1 MVQMPTFSPAF
12 ATGIPRDIA
21 AERADIDRAVAG
33 RTIPSLFRDVA
44 AAHGDATALKWQTA
58 DGWQTLTWAQYRSI
72 VRDATMGLRALG
84 FAPGEFGLIMA
95 TNRPEHLIADLA
107 ITHAGGASVSL
118 YNTLAPEQIA
128 YIINHCSGSVLF
140 VQDRSFLE
148 RVLAVRDQLPH
159 LRRVVLLDGDPGA
172 QWGWV
177 MSWSDFL
184 EVGHKAALA
193 SPREFDE
200 VWGAT
205 RPNDL
210 LSLIYTSGTTGA
222 PKGVT
227 YTHYNVLWTCE
238 SSKRLAGYSD
248 GMRWL
253 SYLPLAHIAER
264 FTTHWGGIY
273 NVGENYLL
281 ADAAKLVPTLLDVHP
296 HVFVG
301 VPRVWEKFKTGI
313 ELGLAAETD
322 EQRRGLVR
330 AAMDAMRQQVEL
342 EQRDAPVPPEL
353 AARTQAMAPVLTA
366 IRGKLG
372 LDQCQ
377 FAYTSTAPTP
387 LDVLLFFGS
396 IGLPIIEVWG
406 MSELTGPATSNRVDR
421 VKLGTVGVTLLGV
434 EAKLAEDG
442 ELLIRGGNVSPGY
455 YREPERTAELLDADG
470 WLHTG
475 DVATVDDEGFY
486 RIVDRKKELIITS
499 SGKNI
504 SPSNIEALLKNH
516 PLVGQAMAVGDHH
529 SYICALIVLDAEV
542 APLWAKARGIQATTM
557 AELAS
562 NPAVIDEVRRG
573 VEAANSH
580 LSRIEQVKRFTIL
593 PTEWTADSEELTPTL
608 KLKRRV
614 VYARYGRE
622 IEGMYGEPP
631 TGHEVTERP
640 AADGM
645 G

>member
-1 MVQMPTFSPAF
+1 MVQSPTFSPTYT
-12 ATGIPRDIA
+12 TGTPRDIA

-33 RTIPSLFRDVA
+33 RTVPSLFRDVA
-44 AAHGDATALKWQTA
+44 QAHPDEVALNWQA
-58 DGWQTLTWAQYRSI
+58 GDGWQTLTWAEYRAI

-128 YIINHCSGSVLF
+128 YIVGHCSGSVLF
-140 VQDRSFLE
+140 VQDRSYLE
-148 RVLAVRDQLPH
+148 RILAVREQIPT

-172 QWGWV
+172 EWGWA
-177 MSWSDFL
+177 MSWPEFL
-184 EVGHKAALA
+184 EVGRRAAMA

-238 SSKRLAGYSD
+238 ASKRLAGYSD
-248 GMRWL
+248 GLRWL

-273 NVGENYLL
+273 NVGSNYLVP
-281 ADAAKLVPTLLDVHP
+281 DAAKLLPALLEVHP

-301 VPRVWEKFKTGI
+301 VPRVWEKFKTGV
-313 ELGLAAETD
+313 EMGLAAETD
-322 EQRRGLVR
+322 EQRRGLAQ
-330 AAMDAMRQQVEL
+330 AAMAAMRQQVEL
-342 EQRDAPVPPEL
+342 EQHDQPVPPEL

-442 ELLIRGGNVSPGY
+442 ELLIRGGNVTPGY
-455 YREPERTAELLDADG
+455 YRDPERSAELIDADG
-470 WLHTG
+470 WVHTG
-475 DVATVDDEGFY
+475 DVGTVDDEGFY

-516 PLVGQAMAVGDHH
+516 PLIGQAMAVGDHH
-529 SYICALIVLDAEV
+529 SYVCALIVLDAEV
-542 APLWAKARGIQATTM
+542 APVWARAHGIQASSIG
-557 AELAS
+557 ELAA
-562 NPAVIDEVRRG
+562 NPAVVDEVRRG
-573 VEAANSH
+573 VEAANTH

-614 VYARYGRE
+614 VYARYGHE
-622 IEGMYGEPP
+622 IEGMYAEPP
-631 TGHEVTERP
+631 TGYEVTERP
-640 AADGM
+640 GPAEG
-645 G
+645 

>member
-1 MVQMPTFSPAF
+1 MVQSPTFSPSY
-12 ATGIPRDIA
+12 ATLTPRDIA

-33 RTIPSLFRDVA
+33 RTVSSLFRDVA
-44 AAHGDATALKWQTA
+44 QAHPDEVALKWQTPE
-58 DGWQTLTWAQYRSI
+58 GWQELRWAEYRAI

-128 YIINHCSGSVLF
+128 YIIGHCSGSVLF

-148 RVLAVRDQLPH
+148 RVLAVREQIPSV
-159 LRRVVLLDGDPGA
+159 RRVVLLDGDPGP

-177 MSWSDFL
+177 MGWSEFL
-184 EVGHKAALA
+184 DVGHKAAMA

-200 VWGAT
+200 VWGAS

-210 LSLIYTSGTTGA
+210 ISLIYTSGTTGA

-238 SSKRLAGYSD
+238 ASKRLAGYGD
-248 GMRWL
+248 GIRWL

-273 NVGENYLL
+273 NVGINHLL
-281 ADAAKLVPTLLDVHP
+281 ADITKLLPTLLDVHP

-301 VPRVWEKFKTGI
+301 VPRVWEKFKAGI

-322 EQRRGLVR
+322 EQRRGLVQ
-330 AAMDAMRQQVEL
+330 AAMAGMRQQVEL
-342 EQRDAPVPPEL
+342 EQQDQPVPPEL
-353 AARTQAMAPVLTA
+353 AARNQAMAPVLTA

-377 FAYTSTAPTP
+377 YAYTSTAPTP
-387 LDVLLFFGS
+387 LDVLYFFAS

-434 EAKLAEDG
+434 EARLADDG
-442 ELLIRGGNVSPGY
+442 ELLIRGGNVTPGY
-455 YREPERTAELLDADG
+455 YRDPERTAELIDADG
-470 WLHTG
+470 WVHTG
-475 DVATVDDEGFY
+475 DVGTVDDEGFY

-499 SGKNI
+499 SGKNL

-516 PLVGQAMAVGDHH
+516 PLVGQAMAVGDRH
-529 SYICALIVLDAEV
+529 SYVCALIVLDAEV
-542 APLWAKARGIQATTM
+542 APMWAKAHGISAGSI

-562 NPAVIDEVRRG
+562 NPAVVDEVRRG
-573 VEAANSH
+573 VEEANTH

-593 PTEWTADSEELTPTL
+593 PAEWTAESEELTPTL

-622 IEGMYGEPP
+622 IEGMYADPP

-640 AADGM
+640 G
-645 G
+645 